1 MQWERVVVEF
11 ELDRDDT
18 NALTWWR
25 GRGAIAV
32 LCPLA
37 RMYLAIPAST
47 ADVERTWS
55 SAQYLSVSR
64 HRLLPMNLE
73 RQMVIRDWILE
84 QMRTHGKRVQ
94 GFTAAVES
102 LGQTVMPEEEENEEE
117 EEEVEE
123 LVLCNTT

>member
-1 MQWERVVVEF
+1 MTLRNKF
-11 ELDRDDT
+11 EQNKAQLDRDTTDPFY
-18 NALTWWR
+18 WWQDQ
-25 GRGAIAV
+25 GLGAILV

-64 HRLLPMNLE
+64 HSLLPKNLE

-84 QMRTHGKRVQ
+84 LVRTHGDGTQAFKDAVNTFVQ
-94 GFTAAVES
+94 S
-102 LGQTVMPEEEENEEE
+102 LGRTEVPDSDREESA
-117 EEEVEE
+117 V
-123 LVLCNTT
+123 